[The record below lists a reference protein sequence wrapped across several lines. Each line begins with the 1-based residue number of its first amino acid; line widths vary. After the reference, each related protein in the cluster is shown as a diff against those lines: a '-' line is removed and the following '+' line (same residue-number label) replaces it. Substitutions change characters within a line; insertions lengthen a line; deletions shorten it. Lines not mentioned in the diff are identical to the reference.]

1 MLILICSSKKK
12 SIMLALARQ
21 INWHAY
27 DLKKI
32 SSLEVLGVVTTREM
46 RYHHILMENLVL
58 GLFLRTMGAFWPFIP
73 VTLFF
78 RWRFPSASH
87 VQSCFP
93 DDNSKHESA
102 LYVLYR
108 YSFLTLMSKFME
120 NSGGFVNSRI
130 IHSIVHM

>member
-1 MLILICSSKKK
+1 MLKQEKK

-58 GLFLRTMGAFWPFIP
+58 GLFFLRTMGAFWPFIP

-78 RWRFPSASH
+78 RWRFPSASRV

-120 NSGGFVNSRI
+120 NYGGFVNSRI